1 MAAWCRGLPHIVA
14 GVTVNTRKQLRNC
27 LVLLVEVRPS
37 RSVCFS
43 NPDPFAEGSGFIF
56 RHAAAERPPI

>member
-1 MAAWCRGLPHIVA
+1 MAAWCRGLPRIVA

-27 LVLLVEVRPS
+27 LVLLVGARPS
-37 RSVCFS
+37 RSYCFS
-43 NPDPFAEGSGFIF
+43 NPDPSAKGSGFTF